1 MIYPGEPFFTDRAW
15 RKVFGV
21 RTPST
26 EAKHMQR
33 LYDLMDHWS
42 EVMEIGATPPV
53 DDFPWLKYIP
63 QRLLGNWLSR
73 TCQVEAEMNSLYGDL
88 VRHVQRRR
96 EYTGSR
102 GSFVDRVLDQSR
114 DLGLT
119 DHQIYFLAG
128 VALEGGS
135 DTSSAVITSC
145 IQALVQFPEIQKKAQ
160 AEIDAVVDESRTPV
174 WSDFAQ
180 LPYVTQVVKES
191 QRWRPIGG
199 LGFPH
204 TLTAGKS
211 HH

>member
-1 MIYPGEPFFTDRAW
+1 
-15 RKVFGV
+15 
-21 RTPST
+21 
-26 EAKHMQR
+26 MQR

-63 QRLLGNWLSR
+63 QQLLGNWLSR
-73 TCQVEAEMNSLYGDL
+73 TQQVQAEMNSLYGDL

-96 EYTGSR
+96 EQTGAL
-102 GSFVDRVLDQSR
+102 GSFVDKVLDQNK
-114 DLGLT
+114 GLELK

-145 IQALVQFPEIQKKAQ
+145 IQAMVQFPEIQKKAQ
-160 AEIDAVVDESRTPV
+160 MEIDAVVDESRTPV
-174 WSDFAQ
+174 WADFAQ

>member
-1 MIYPGEPFFTDRAW
+1 M
-15 RKVFGV
+15 
-21 RTPST
+21 
-26 EAKHMQR
+26 
-33 LYDLMDHWS
+33 
-42 EVMEIGATPPV
+42 
-53 DDFPWLKYIP
+53 
-63 QRLLGNWLSR
+63 
-73 TCQVEAEMNSLYGDL
+73 
-88 VRHVQRRR
+88 
-96 EYTGSR
+96 
-102 GSFVDRVLDQSR
+102 DRVLDQNSG
-114 DLGLT
+114 LGLT

-204 TLTAGKS
+204 ALTAGKS